1 MIDVIIADN
10 FKLVADGIS
19 RLIDGKESVKVVAV
33 AHTLKETQELL
44 SLHKPQVL
52 LLNIAMPDGDGIDT
66 IPRLIEASPHTR
78 IIILTVYA
86 ERAVVRRALDG
97 GAMGYILKST
107 SAEELLHGIGIVAGG
122 NKFICRES
130 QQLFEGITD
139 SESSLTM
146 REREVLRLI
155 VEGYTM
161 KQIADKLNLGFE
173 TVHSYTKYLR
183 QKLGCNNSASLVRRA
198 IELHLV

>member
-107 SAEELLHGIGIVAGG
+107 SAEELLHGIGIVARG
-122 NKFICRES
+122 NRFICHES

-146 REREVLRLI
+146 REREILRLI
-155 VEGYTM
+155 VEGHTM

>member
-10 FKLVADGIS
+10 FKLVVDGIS

-52 LLNIAMPDGDGIDT
+52 LLDIAMPDGDGIDA
-66 IPRLIEASPHTR
+66 IPRLLEASPHTR

-107 SAEELLHGIGIVAGG
+107 SAEELLHGIGIVARG
-122 NKFICRES
+122 NRFICHES